1 MAPKSWGTA
10 NCSHTLSLRSGRG
23 FPTDG
28 AELAPSK
35 QGEADEVQPKP
46 SWDRVCELQSWEM
59 APAGMLRHRSLPPGA
74 TSGALL
80 PPWAVERWL
89 GRVCFG
95 KQLSGRHP
103 LSQAASGRG
112 EDGVRV
118 QDHWQ
123 STSLSHCCLQ
133 AAFFGTGSQAHLGTS
148 CCRRERQTPQK

>member
-59 APAGMLRHRSLPPGA
+59 APAGMLRHRSLLELLLVRCYLRGLWK
-74 TSGALL
+74 GGWGGCALGSSCQEDILSLRL
-80 PPWAVERWL
+80 PVAE
-89 GRVCFG
+89 GRM
-95 KQLSGRHP
+95 
-103 LSQAASGRG
+103 
-112 EDGVRV
+112 E
-118 QDHWQ
+118 
-123 STSLSHCCLQ
+123 
-133 AAFFGTGSQAHLGTS
+133 
-148 CCRRERQTPQK
+148 